1 LWDNP
6 SEADQYDGSISPP
19 VIAVD
24 RPIGTVPVYR
34 NDAVKRILIA
44 DDHEVVR
51 SGLRAIVE
59 TRANWIVSG
68 EATDGE
74 QAVTLAL
81 ETKPDIVI
89 VDYSM
94 PLMNGLEVSRRL
106 KSLRLRTEVLILT
119 MHENEE
125 LLTEAL
131 MAGVRGFLFKSDARK
146 HLISAIDAL
155 LDGRPY
161 FTSALLEKL
170 LHDYRLNKQNKSSML
185 LTSREQ
191 TVVQLIA
198 EGHTNKSISAILKL
212 SVKTV
217 ETHRASAMRKL
228 GMSSTAELVRYAIRK
243 KLVAP

>member
-1 LWDNP
+1 LSDNP
-6 SEADQYDGSISPP
+6 L
-19 VIAVD
+19 
-24 RPIGTVPVYR
+24 
-34 NDAVKRILIA
+34 NDAQYAETIFLPRIARRGQGREYGIDTVKRIVIA

-59 TRANWIVSG
+59 TRSDWIVSG

-74 QAVTLAL
+74 QAVALAM
-81 ETKPDIVI
+81 ETRSDVVI

-106 KSLRLRTEVLILT
+106 KSLHLRTEVLILT

-125 LLTEAL
+125 LLTEAIL
-131 MAGVRGFLFKSDARK
+131 AGVRGFLFKSDARK
-146 HLISAIDAL
+146 HLISAIEAL

-161 FTSALLEKL
+161 FTSVLLEKL
-170 LHDYRLNKQNKSSML
+170 LHDYQSNKQNRSDMV
-185 LTSREQ
+185 LTPREQ
-191 TVVQLIA
+191 SVVQLIA
-198 EGHTNKSISAILKL
+198 EGHTNRSVSAVLKL

-243 KLVAP
+243 KLVSP